1 MSFMF
6 NPHPYDDPT
15 AINKIAISD
24 DTIKSVVIGTRNVGR
39 YIGDLL
45 IEKIKQNKGTNLV
58 IALDGY
64 VSAQWSQTINLISQA
79 LKLNNISLETI
90 NISSAYKDSEKLDEQ
105 FEENLAFDK
114 EKDPISLFGKLF
126 HGSFEDL
133 FGKQELEAL
142 VAKLKAFRS
151 DVNGEGNVTIIYGCG
166 STIKALRPVYDY
178 IFYYDVTPKKV
189 VLRAKDGLFANLG
202 ETIASP
208 FKTLMRR
215 CYYIDFEVTG
225 HLRRELL
232 DSDAID
238 FYVASDDVENLKL
251 IPKESFNNIMG
262 TLVKSPLRC
271 RPVYLE
277 GVWGGHY
284 ITKLR
289 NLPESMKNCAW
300 VFDLI
305 PLEVSIVVEAGENE
319 LEFPF
324 FTFVQKEGE
333 ALMGVETVKKF
344 GGYFPIRLNYDD
356 TYHSSGNM
364 SIQLHSGEE
373 YNKENYNEF
382 GKQDESYYIIST
394 GHGAKTYVGFND
406 NIDPNEFVAEAKK
419 SEKEFTEI
427 DYQKYINCIESKP
440 GIQVML
446 PAGTIHSSGR
456 NQVILEIG
464 SLTIGSYTYKM
475 YDYLREDLDG
485 KPRPIHSYHGE
496 RVLRKD
502 ANETWVKENLVQ
514 QPQLVE
520 SGSGWA
526 EYIVGEH
533 DLLYYSLRRL
543 EFEKNIEGNTN
554 GKFHVLTLVDGEKI
568 LVQSIDNPELNYTQN
583 YLDVVV
589 VPANMGKYKI
599 TNLGNQPI
607 CVHKTMLKDDFTND
621 SVSGN

>member
-1 MSFMF
+1 MF

-15 AINKIAISD
+15 AINKPAISND
-24 DTIKSVVIGTRNVGR
+24 IINSVVAGTRDVGG
-39 YIGDLL
+39 YIGNLL
-45 IEKIKQNKGTNLV
+45 VEKVTQNKGADV
-58 IALDGY
+58 IISLDGY
-64 VSAQWSQTINLISQA
+64 VSAQWSQTINLISQV
-79 LKLNNISLETI
+79 LKLNNIGLETI
-90 NISSAYKDSEKLDEQ
+90 DVSSVFKDSEKLYEQ
-105 FEENLAFDK
+105 FEENLALDK

-133 FGKQELEAL
+133 FEDQKLEAL
-142 VAKLKAFRS
+142 ISKLEVLKSGF
-151 DVNGEGNVTIIYGCG
+151 GNNRGVTIVYGCG
-166 STIKALRPVYDY
+166 SAIKALRSVYDY
-178 IFYYDVTPKKV
+178 IFYYDVTPKRV
-189 VLRAKDGLFANLG
+189 VLRAKDGLFSNLG
-202 ETIASP
+202 ETISSP
-208 FKTLMRR
+208 FRTLMRR

-232 DSDAID
+232 NTDAID
-238 FYVASDDVENLKL
+238 FYVTSDDLDNLKL
-251 IPKESFNNIMG
+251 IPKISFNSIMAS
-262 TLVKSPLRC
+262 LVKSPMRC

-305 PLEVSIVVEAGENE
+305 PLEVSIVVEAGKNE

-333 ALMGVETVKKF
+333 ALMGAETVKKF
-344 GGYFPIRLNYDD
+344 GGYFPIRFNYDD

-373 YNKENYNEF
+373 YNKKHYNEF
-382 GKQDESYYIIST
+382 GRQDESYYIVAT

-406 NIDPNEFVAEAKK
+406 DVDPDEFVREAKK

-427 DYQKYINCIESKP
+427 DYKKYINSVDSKP
-440 GIQVML
+440 GVQVML

-475 YDYLREDLDG
+475 YDYLREDFDG

-502 ANETWVKENLVQ
+502 ANETWVKENLIQ
-514 QPQLVE
+514 QPQLVR

-533 DLLYYSLRRL
+533 DLLYFSLRRL
-543 EFEKNIEGNTN
+543 EFEKTIEGDTD
-554 GKFHVLTLVDGEKI
+554 GKFHVLTLVDGEKV
-568 LVQSIDNPELNYTQN
+568 LVQSLDNLELSYTQN
-583 YLDVVV
+583 YLDVIV

-599 TNLGNQPI
+599 TNLGNQPV
-607 CVHKTMLKDDFTND
+607 CVHKTMLKNGFANEELF
-621 SVSGN
+621 VH